1 MSGFFEYLMSKIKI
15 LIAISVLVLSMLAC
29 NALIPP
35 QPTNTPQPT
44 FTSQPAMPTALIPL
58 TEDEVPRVSVEDAK
72 AAFDSGS
79 AIIVDVRSAQAF
91 QSSHIPGAINIQL
104 GEFETNPTELD
115 LPKDQWIITYCT

>member
-1 MSGFFEYLMSKIKI
+1 MSKIKI
-15 LIAISVLVLSMLAC
+15 RIAISVLVLSMLAC

-44 FTSQPAMPTALIPL
+44 FTSQPAMPTAGIPL